1 MDFLLGDSSEFILRF
16 PRQPTSLISG
26 RRCDW
31 AECGGFHKWICTY
44 KLADLPCLWT
54 EKAVHKWNIMM
65 CLLLVSVCRLK
76 SMSSDQPTKK
86 KQQISVT
93 AAGCFTY
100 WRMKLSWR
108 VVCRLAPAADVQN
121 HWPRAV
127 LLPSP
132 TSFSSPRRGRFVTCW
147 AGELKWAMDG
157 NMNLTAVPSLR
168 EEWKQLCFLYIFL

>member
-1 MDFLLGDSSEFILRF
+1 MIAQNLFWGSPGSQLLWSRAGDVTGLSVVGFINEYARTNWLTCPVYERKK
-16 PRQPTSLISG
+16 L
-26 RRCDW
+26 
-31 AECGGFHKWICTY
+31 CTN
-44 KLADLPCLWT
+44 
-54 EKAVHKWNIMM
+54 ENIML
-65 CLLLVSVCRLK
+65 CLLLLSVCRLK

-100 WRMKLSWR
+100 WRMKLSWC